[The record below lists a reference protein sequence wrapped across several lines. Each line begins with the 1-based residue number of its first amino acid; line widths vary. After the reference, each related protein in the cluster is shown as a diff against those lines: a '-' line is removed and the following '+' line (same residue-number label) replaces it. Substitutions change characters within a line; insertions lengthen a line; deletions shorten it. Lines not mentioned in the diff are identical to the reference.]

1 MKQITAIIRPE
12 KINAVNKAV
21 IAVGATGMTT
31 TEVKGHGT
39 QKGIRLQSRG
49 GSYEVEFLEKVE
61 IMMVVPDDIVQATID
76 AIVSSARTERGI
88 GDGKIFVLPVE
99 QSIRI
104 RTGEQDTDSL

>member
-12 KINAVNKAV
+12 KISAVNKAV
-21 IAVGATGMTT
+21 TAVGATGMTI

-49 GSYEVEFLEKVE
+49 GSYEIDFLEKIE
-61 IMMVVPDDIVQATID
+61 IMMVVPDSLVQATID
-76 AIVSSARTERGI
+76 AIINTARTDRGI

-99 QSIRI
+99 QAIRI
-104 RTGEQDTDSL
+104 RTGEQDADLL